1 MTDTVAD
8 KSNDPLAGTNPD
20 MNQAAVFE
28 AVADKT
34 PDNLLLTMDGVDHT
48 YRQVDDLANQMGHML
63 KAHGAEPGS
72 HIALYMKN
80 STAHMAAIIATMKIR
95 VAGINVNYRYTP
107 AELVYLFNDSKS
119 TGVLVDAEFAETMA
133 AAVPKLETVRTIYS
147 VGGVADV
154 LAAACTE
161 HGLVLV
167 DVDAEMPTH
176 STARD
181 FEPARGDD
189 KWIVYTGGTTG
200 FPKGVQWNHSDYYYA
215 CLSGGN
221 PYGDKRHSP
230 AEVAEHVSAEGGGLK
245 VVVSAPLMH
254 GAGLFTLLTFVNLG
268 GHLLMFRDFDA
279 EEIVRTVAERQ
290 GQILVFVGDGM
301 AVPITDA
308 IVANKDT
315 LDFSSLFMVASGG
328 GIWSKAT
335 RDRLLEVL
343 PNVMTR
349 DNFGASESGNDGE
362 LAITDKSELTIPSS
376 ARIGLID
383 ESNNPIRPGSD
394 EIGYIVRRG
403 HIPVG
408 YWNDPEKTAKTFPVV
423 EGHRVSV
430 LGDMGQIREDGT
442 IVFLGRGSGTIN
454 TGGEKVFPEEVE
466 QALKAHPAVH
476 DALVAGA
483 PDDRYGQKVAAVV
496 SFREGQSASDEELT
510 EFLRGS
516 LANYKVPK
524 TIVDVPEIRRS
535 PAGKADYKWAKE
547 QISSE

>member
-1 MTDTVAD
+1 MTDAAAD
-8 KSNDPLAGTNPD
+8 HTSDPLAGTNPE
-20 MNQAAVFE
+20 MNQALVFE
-28 AVADKT
+28 AIVDKI
-34 PDNLLLTMDGVDHT
+34 PDNLLLTMDGEDFT
-48 YRQVDDLANQMGHML
+48 YRQIDDLANQMGHVL
-63 KAHGAEPGS
+63 RAHGTEPGD
-72 HIALYMKN
+72 HVALYMKN
-80 STAHMAAIIATMKIR
+80 STPHMAAIIATMKIR

-107 AELVYLFNDSKS
+107 AELVYLFNDSQS

-133 AAVPKLETVRTIYS
+133 AAAPKLETVKTIFS
-147 VGGVADV
+147 VGGVPEV
-154 LAAACTE
+154 LATACAENGIAVVDLDTEMSAA
-161 HGLVLV
+161 
-167 DVDAEMPTH
+167 

-230 AEVAEHVSAEGGGLK
+230 AEVAEHINPDGGFR
-245 VVVSAPLMH
+245 VVISAPLMH

-268 GHLLMFRDFDA
+268 GHLLMFRDFDPQA
-279 EEIVRTVAERQ
+279 IVETVAERQ
-290 GQILVFVGDGM
+290 GQMLVFVGDGM

-308 IVANKDT
+308 IVANKDK

-343 PNVMTR
+343 PNIMTR

-362 LAITDKSELTIPSS
+362 LAISEKAELTLPSS
-376 ARIGLID
+376 ARIGLIN
-383 ESNNPIRPGSD
+383 ESNQPINPGSD

-403 HIPVG
+403 HVPVG
-408 YWNDPEKTAKTFPVV
+408 YWNDPEKTAKTFPEV
-423 EGHRVSV
+423 GGRRVSV

-442 IVFLGRGSGTIN
+442 IVFLGRGSGCIN

-466 QALKAHPAVH
+466 QAIKAHPAVH

-483 PDDRYGQKVAAVV
+483 PDERFGQKVAAVV
-496 SFREGQSASDEELT
+496 SFREGQSATNEELT
-510 EFLRGS
+510 TFLRES

-535 PAGKADYKWAKE
+535 PAGKADYKWAKD
-547 QISSE
+547 QVS

>member
-1 MTDTVAD
+1 MTDAAAD
-8 KSNDPLAGTNPD
+8 HLSDPLAGTNPE
-20 MNQAAVFE
+20 MNQALVFE
-28 AVADKT
+28 AIVDKI
-34 PDNLLLTMDGVDHT
+34 PDNLLLTMDGEDFT
-48 YRQVDDLANQMGHML
+48 YRQIDDLANQMGHVL

-72 HIALYMKN
+72 HLALYMKN
-80 STAHMAAIIATMKIR
+80 STPHMAAIIATMKIR

-107 AELVYLFNDSKS
+107 AELVYLFNDSQS
-119 TGVLVDAEFAETMA
+119 VGVLVDAEFAETMA
-133 AAVPKLETVRTIYS
+133 VAVPKLETVKTIFS
-147 VGGVADV
+147 VGGVPEA
-154 LAAACTE
+154 LAAACAENGTT
-161 HGLVLV
+161 LV
-167 DVDAEMPTH
+167 DLDAEMSAA

-221 PYGDKRHSP
+221 PYGEKRHSP
-230 AEVAEHVSAEGGGLK
+230 AEVAEHINPEGGFK

-279 EEIVRTVAERQ
+279 QTIVQTIAERQ
-290 GQILVFVGDGM
+290 GQLLVFVGDGM

-308 IVANKDT
+308 IVANKDK

-362 LAITDKSELTIPSS
+362 LAITEKSELTIPSS
-376 ARIGLID
+376 AKIGLID
-383 ESNNPIRPGSD
+383 ESNNPINPGSE

-408 YWNDPEKTAKTFPVV
+408 YWNDPEKTAKTFPEV
-423 EGHRVSV
+423 EGRRVSV

-483 PDDRYGQKVAAVV
+483 PDERYGQKVAAVV
-496 SFREGQSASDEELT
+496 SFREGQSASFDELT

-535 PAGKADYKWAKE
+535 PAGKADYKWAKD
-547 QISSE
+547 QVAAN

>member
-1 MTDTVAD
+1 MTEAAAD
-8 KSNDPLAGTNPD
+8 HTSDPLAGTNPD
-20 MNQAAVFE
+20 INQALVFE
-28 AVADKT
+28 AIVDKI
-34 PDNLLLTMDGVDHT
+34 PDNLLLTMDGEDFT
-48 YRQVDDLANQMGHML
+48 YRQIDDLANQMGHLL
-63 KAHGAEPGS
+63 KAHGVEPGS

-80 STAHMAAIIATMKIR
+80 STEHLTALIATMKIR

-107 AELVYLFNDSKS
+107 AELVYLFNDSQS
-119 TGVLVDAEFAETMA
+119 VAVMVDAEFAETMA
-133 AAVPKLETVRTIYS
+133 AALPELETVKTIFS
-147 VGGVADV
+147 VGGVPEV
-154 LAAACTE
+154 LATACADAGVT
-161 HGLVLV
+161 VV
-167 DVDAEMPTH
+167 DLDAEMPGQ
-176 STARD
+176 SAERD

-230 AEVAEHVSAEGGGLK
+230 AEVAEHINPDGGFR

-279 EEIVRTVAERQ
+279 ETIVKTVAERQ
-290 GQILVFVGDGM
+290 GQLLVFVGDGM

-308 IVANKDT
+308 IVANKDK

-343 PNVMTR
+343 PNIMTR

-362 LAITDKSELTIPSS
+362 LAITEKSELTIPSS
-376 ARIGLID
+376 AKIGLID
-383 ESNNPIRPGSD
+383 ESYKPIEPGSD

-403 HIPVG
+403 HVPVG
-408 YWNDPEKTAKTFPVV
+408 YWNDPEKTAKTFPVID
-423 EGHRVSV
+423 GHRVSV
-430 LGDMGQIREDGT
+430 LGDMGQLREDGT
-442 IVFLGRGSGTIN
+442 IVFLGRGSGCIN

-483 PDDRYGQKVAAVV
+483 PDERYGQKVAAVV
-496 SFREGQSASDEELT
+496 SFREGQSASFEELT

-535 PAGKADYKWAKE
+535 PAGKADYKWAKDTVAAG
-547 QISSE
+547 

>member
-1 MTDTVAD
+1 MTEAAAD
-8 KSNDPLAGTNPD
+8 HTSDPLAGTNPD
-20 MNQAAVFE
+20 INQALVFE
-28 AVADKT
+28 AIVDKI
-34 PDNLLLTMDGVDHT
+34 PDNLLLTMDGEDFT
-48 YRQVDDLANQMGHML
+48 YRQIDDLANQMGHLL
-63 KAHGAEPGS
+63 KAHGVEPGS

-80 STAHMAAIIATMKIR
+80 STEHLTALIATMKIR

-107 AELVYLFNDSKS
+107 AELVYLFNDSQS
-119 TGVLVDAEFAETMA
+119 VAVMVDAEFAETMA
-133 AAVPKLETVRTIYS
+133 AALPELETVKTIFS
-147 VGGVADV
+147 VGGVPEV
-154 LAAACTE
+154 LATACADASVT
-161 HGLVLV
+161 VV
-167 DVDAEMPTH
+167 DLDAEMPGQ
-176 STARD
+176 SAERD

-221 PYGDKRHSP
+221 PYGEKRHSP
-230 AEVAEHVSAEGGGLK
+230 AEVAEHINPDGGFR
-245 VVVSAPLMH
+245 VVMSAPLMH

-268 GHLLMFRDFDA
+268 GHLLMFRDFDP
-279 EEIVRTVAERQ
+279 EKIVRTVAERQ
-290 GQILVFVGDGM
+290 GQLLVFVGDGM

-308 IVANKDT
+308 IVANKDK

-343 PNVMTR
+343 PNIMTR

-362 LAITDKSELTIPSS
+362 LAITEKSELTIPSS
-376 ARIGLID
+376 AKIGLID
-383 ESNNPIRPGSD
+383 ESYKPIEPGSD

-403 HIPVG
+403 HVPVG
-408 YWNDPEKTAKTFPVV
+408 YWNDPEKTAKTFPVID
-423 EGHRVSV
+423 GRRVSV
-430 LGDMGQIREDGT
+430 LGDMGQLREDGT
-442 IVFLGRGSGTIN
+442 IVFLGRGSGCIN

-483 PDDRYGQKVAAVV
+483 PDERYGQKVAAVV
-496 SFREGQSASDEELT
+496 SFREGQSASFEELT

-535 PAGKADYKWAKE
+535 PAGKADYKWAKDTVAAG
-547 QISSE
+547 

>member
-1 MTDTVAD
+1 MTEAAAD
-8 KSNDPLAGTNPD
+8 HTSDPLAGTNPD
-20 MNQAAVFE
+20 INQALVFE
-28 AVADKT
+28 AIVDKI
-34 PDNLLLTMDGVDHT
+34 PDNLLLTMDGEDFT
-48 YRQVDDLANQMGHML
+48 YRQIDDLANQMGHLL
-63 KAHGAEPGS
+63 KAHGVEPGS

-80 STAHMAAIIATMKIR
+80 STEHLTALIATMKIR

-107 AELVYLFNDSKS
+107 AELVYLFNDSQS
-119 TGVLVDAEFAETMA
+119 VAVMVDAEFAETMA
-133 AAVPKLETVRTIYS
+133 AALPELETVKTIFS
-147 VGGVADV
+147 VGGVPEV
-154 LAAACTE
+154 LATACADAGVT
-161 HGLVLV
+161 VV
-167 DVDAEMPTH
+167 DLDAEMPGQ
-176 STARD
+176 SAERD

-230 AEVAEHVSAEGGGLK
+230 AEVAEHINPDGGFR

-279 EEIVRTVAERQ
+279 ETIVKTVAERQ
-290 GQILVFVGDGM
+290 GQMLVFVGDGM

-308 IVANKDT
+308 IVANKDK

-343 PNVMTR
+343 PNIMTR

-362 LAITDKSELTIPSS
+362 LAITEKSELTIPSS
-376 ARIGLID
+376 AKIGLID
-383 ESNNPIRPGSD
+383 ESYKPIEPGSD

-403 HIPVG
+403 HVPVG
-408 YWNDPEKTAKTFPVV
+408 YWNDPEKTAKTFPVID
-423 EGHRVSV
+423 GHRVSV
-430 LGDMGQIREDGT
+430 LGDMGQLREDGT
-442 IVFLGRGSGTIN
+442 IVFLGRGSGCIN

-483 PDDRYGQKVAAVV
+483 PDERYGQKVAAVV
-496 SFREGQSASDEELT
+496 SFREGQSASFEELT

-535 PAGKADYKWAKE
+535 PAGKADYKWAKDTVAAG
-547 QISSE
+547 

>member
-1 MTDTVAD
+1 MTDAAAD
-8 KSNDPLAGTNPD
+8 HTSDPLAGTNPD
-20 MNQAAVFE
+20 MNQALVFE
-28 AVADKT
+28 AIVDKI
-34 PDNLLLTMDGVDHT
+34 PDNLLLTMDGEDFT
-48 YRQVDDLANQMGHML
+48 YRQIDDLANQMGHLL
-63 KAHGAEPGS
+63 KAHGIEPGS
-72 HIALYMKN
+72 HVALYLKN
-80 STAHMAAIIATMKIR
+80 STPHMAAIVATMKIR

-107 AELVYLFNDSKS
+107 AELVYLFNDSQS
-119 TGVLVDAEFAETMA
+119 AGVLVDAEFADTMA
-133 AAVPKLETVRTIYS
+133 AAVPKLETVKTIFS
-147 VGGVADV
+147 VGGVPEV
-154 LAAACTE
+154 LTTACAENGIAIVDLDTE
-161 HGLVLV
+161 M
-167 DVDAEMPTH
+167 ATQ

-230 AEVAEHVSAEGGGLK
+230 AEVAEHINPDGGFR

-268 GHLLMFRDFDA
+268 GHLLMFRDFNPED
-279 EEIVRTVAERQ
+279 IVRTIADRQ
-290 GQILVFVGDGM
+290 GQLLVFVGDGM

-308 IVANKDT
+308 IVAHKDE

-362 LAITDKSELTIPSS
+362 LAITEKSELTIPSS

-383 ESNNPIRPGSD
+383 ESNNPITPGSD

-408 YWNDPEKTAKTFPVV
+408 YWNDPDKTAKTFPEV
-423 EGHRVSV
+423 EGRRVSV

-466 QALKAHPAVH
+466 QALKAHPTIH

-483 PDDRYGQKVAAVV
+483 PDERYGQKVAAVV
-496 SFREGQSASDEELT
+496 SFREGQSASVEELT

-547 QISSE
+547 QISAE

>member
-1 MTDTVAD
+1 MTEAAAD
-8 KSNDPLAGTNPD
+8 HTSDPLAGTNPD
-20 MNQAAVFE
+20 INQALVFE
-28 AVADKT
+28 AIVDKI
-34 PDNLLLTMDGVDHT
+34 PDNLLLTMDGEDFT
-48 YRQVDDLANQMGHML
+48 YRQIDDLANQMGHLL
-63 KAHGAEPGS
+63 KAHGVEPGS

-80 STAHMAAIIATMKIR
+80 STEHLTALIATMKIR

-107 AELVYLFNDSKS
+107 AELVYLFNDSQS
-119 TGVLVDAEFAETMA
+119 VAVMVDAEFAETMA
-133 AAVPKLETVRTIYS
+133 TALPELETVKTIFS
-147 VGGVADV
+147 VGGVPEV
-154 LAAACTE
+154 LATACADASVT
-161 HGLVLV
+161 VV
-167 DVDAEMPTH
+167 DLDAEMPGQ
-176 STARD
+176 SAERD

-221 PYGDKRHSP
+221 PYGEKRHSP
-230 AEVAEHVSAEGGGLK
+230 AEVAEHINPDGGFR
-245 VVVSAPLMH
+245 VVMSAPLMH

-268 GHLLMFRDFDA
+268 GHLLMFRDFDP
-279 EEIVRTVAERQ
+279 EKIVRTVAERQ
-290 GQILVFVGDGM
+290 GQLLVFVGDGM

-308 IVANKDT
+308 IVANKDK

-343 PNVMTR
+343 PNIMTR

-362 LAITDKSELTIPSS
+362 LAITEKSELTIPSS
-376 ARIGLID
+376 AKIGLID
-383 ESNNPIRPGSD
+383 ESYKPIEPGSD

-403 HIPVG
+403 HVPVG
-408 YWNDPEKTAKTFPVV
+408 YWNDPEKTAKTFPVID
-423 EGHRVSV
+423 GRRVSV
-430 LGDMGQIREDGT
+430 LGDMGQLREDGT
-442 IVFLGRGSGTIN
+442 IVFLGRGSGCIN

-483 PDDRYGQKVAAVV
+483 PDERYGQKVAAVV
-496 SFREGQSASDEELT
+496 SFREGQSASFEELT

-535 PAGKADYKWAKE
+535 PAGKADYKWAKDTVAAG
-547 QISSE
+547 

>member
-1 MTDTVAD
+1 MTDAAAD
-8 KSNDPLAGTNPD
+8 HTSDPLAGTNPD
-20 MNQAAVFE
+20 INQALVFE
-28 AVADKT
+28 AIVDKI
-34 PDNLLLTMDGVDHT
+34 PDNLLLTMDGEDFT
-48 YRQVDDLANQMGHML
+48 YRQIDDLANQMGHLL
-63 KAHGAEPGS
+63 KAHGVEPGS
-72 HIALYMKN
+72 HVALYMKN
-80 STAHMAAIIATMKIR
+80 STEHMTAIIATMKIR

-107 AELVYLFNDSKS
+107 AELVYLFNDSQS
-119 TGVLVDAEFAETMA
+119 VAVLVDAEFAETMA
-133 AAVPKLETVRTIYS
+133 AALPELETVKTIFS
-147 VGGVADV
+147 VGGVPEV
-154 LAAACTE
+154 LAAACAAAGVT
-161 HGLVLV
+161 LV
-167 DVDAEMPTH
+167 DLDAEMPQQ
-176 STARD
+176 SAERD

-230 AEVAEHVSAEGGGLK
+230 AEVAEHINPDGGFR
-245 VVVSAPLMH
+245 VVMSAPLMH

-268 GHLLMFRDFDA
+268 GHLLMFRDFDP
-279 EEIVRTVAERQ
+279 EQIVQTIADRQ
-290 GQILVFVGDGM
+290 GQLLVFVGDGM

-308 IVANKDT
+308 IVANKDK

-343 PNVMTR
+343 PNIMTR

-362 LAITDKSELTIPSS
+362 LAITEKAELTIPSS
-376 ARIGLID
+376 AKIGLID
-383 ESNNPIRPGSD
+383 EFNKPIQPGSD

-403 HIPVG
+403 HVPVG

-423 EGHRVSV
+423 DGRRVSV

-442 IVFLGRGSGTIN
+442 IVFLGRGSGCIN

-483 PDDRYGQKVAAVV
+483 PDERYGQKVAAVV
-496 SFREGQSASDEELT
+496 SFREGQSASFEELT

-535 PAGKADYKWAKE
+535 PAGKADYKWAKDTVAAG
-547 QISSE
+547 

>member
-1 MTDTVAD
+1 MTDAAAD
-8 KSNDPLAGTNPD
+8 HTSDPLAGTNPD
-20 MNQAAVFE
+20 MNQALVFE
-28 AVADKT
+28 AIVDKI
-34 PDNLLLTMDGVDHT
+34 PDNLLLTMDGEDHT
-48 YRQVDDLANQMGHML
+48 YRQIDDLANQMGHVL
-63 KAHGAEPGS
+63 KANGIEPGS
-72 HIALYMKN
+72 HVALYMKN
-80 STAHMAAIIATMKIR
+80 STPHMAAIIATMKIR

-107 AELVYLFNDSKS
+107 AELVYLFNDSQS
-119 TGVLVDAEFAETMA
+119 AGVLVDAEFAEAMA
-133 AAVPKLETVRTIYS
+133 AALPKLETVKTIFA
-147 VGGVADV
+147 VGGVPEELATACAENGIAIVDLDV
-154 LAAACTE
+154 
-161 HGLVLV
+161 
-167 DVDAEMPTH
+167 EMPKQ

-230 AEVAEHVSAEGGGLK
+230 AEVAEHINPDGGFR

-279 EEIVRTVAERQ
+279 ETIVKTVAERQ
-290 GQILVFVGDGM
+290 GQMLVFVGDGM

-308 IVANKDT
+308 IVANKDK

-335 RDRLLEVL
+335 RDRLLAVL
-343 PNVMTR
+343 PNIMTR

-362 LAITDKSELTIPSS
+362 LAITEKSELTIPSS
-376 ARIGLID
+376 AKIGLID
-383 ESNNPIRPGSD
+383 ESNNPIAPGSE

-423 EGHRVSV
+423 EGRRVSI

-483 PDDRYGQKVAAVV
+483 PDERYGQKVAAVV
-496 SFREGQSASDEELT
+496 SFREGQHASFEDLT
-510 EFLRGS
+510 AFLRES

-535 PAGKADYKWAKE
+535 PAGKADYKWAKDTVAAN
-547 QISSE
+547 

>member
-1 MTDTVAD
+1 MTDAVAD
-8 KSNDPLAGTNPD
+8 HTSDPLAGTNPE
-20 MNQAAVFE
+20 MNQALVFE
-28 AVADKT
+28 AIVDKI
-34 PDNLLLTMDGVDHT
+34 PDNLLLTMDGEDFT
-48 YRQVDDLANQMGHML
+48 YRQIDDLANQMGHVL
-63 KAHGAEPGS
+63 RAHGVEPGN
-72 HIALYMKN
+72 HVALYMKN
-80 STAHMAAIIATMKIR
+80 STPHMAAIIATMKIR

-107 AELVYLFNDSKS
+107 AELVYLFNDSQS

-133 AAVPKLETVRTIYS
+133 AAAPKLETVKTIFS
-147 VGGVADV
+147 VGGVPEV
-154 LAAACTE
+154 LATACAE
-161 HGLVLV
+161 NGIAVV
-167 DVDAEMPTH
+167 DLDAEMATQ

-230 AEVAEHVSAEGGGLK
+230 AEVAEHINPDGGFR
-245 VVVSAPLMH
+245 VVISAPLMH

-268 GHLLMFRDFDA
+268 GHLLMFRDFDPQA
-279 EEIVRTVAERQ
+279 IVETVAERQ
-290 GQILVFVGDGM
+290 GQMLVFVGDGM

-308 IVANKDT
+308 IVANKDK

-343 PNVMTR
+343 PNIMTR

-362 LAITDKSELTIPSS
+362 LAITDKAELTLPSS
-376 ARIGLID
+376 ARIGLIN
-383 ESNNPIRPGSD
+383 ESNQPINPGSD

-403 HIPVG
+403 HVPVG
-408 YWNDPEKTAKTFPVV
+408 YWNDPEKTAKTFPEV
-423 EGHRVSV
+423 GGRRVSV

-442 IVFLGRGSGTIN
+442 IVFLGRGSGCIN

-466 QALKAHPAVH
+466 QAIKAHPAVH

-483 PDDRYGQKVAAVV
+483 PDERFGQKVAAVV
-496 SFREGQSASDEELT
+496 SFREGQSATSEELT
-510 EFLRGS
+510 TFLRES

-535 PAGKADYKWAKE
+535 PAGKADYKWAKD
-547 QISSE
+547 QVS

>member
-1 MTDTVAD
+1 MTEAAAD
-8 KSNDPLAGTNPD
+8 HTSDPLAGTNPD
-20 MNQAAVFE
+20 INQALVFE
-28 AVADKT
+28 AIVDKI
-34 PDNLLLTMDGVDHT
+34 PDNLLLTMDGEDFT
-48 YRQVDDLANQMGHML
+48 YRQIDDLANQMGHLL
-63 KAHGAEPGS
+63 KAHGVEPGS

-80 STAHMAAIIATMKIR
+80 STEHLTALIATMKIR

-107 AELVYLFNDSKS
+107 AELVYLFNDSQS
-119 TGVLVDAEFAETMA
+119 VAVMVDAEFAETMA
-133 AAVPKLETVRTIYS
+133 AALPELETVKTIFS
-147 VGGVADV
+147 VGGVPEV
-154 LAAACTE
+154 LATACADASVT
-161 HGLVLV
+161 VV
-167 DVDAEMPTH
+167 DLDAEMPGQ
-176 STARD
+176 SAERD

-221 PYGDKRHSP
+221 PYGEKRHSP
-230 AEVAEHVSAEGGGLK
+230 AEVAEHINPDGGFR
-245 VVVSAPLMH
+245 VVMSAPLMH

-268 GHLLMFRDFDA
+268 GHLLMFRDFDP
-279 EEIVRTVAERQ
+279 EKIVRTVAERQ
-290 GQILVFVGDGM
+290 GQLLVFVGDGM

-308 IVANKDT
+308 IVANKDK

-343 PNVMTR
+343 PNIMTR

-362 LAITDKSELTIPSS
+362 LAITEKSELTIPSS
-376 ARIGLID
+376 AKIGLID
-383 ESNNPIRPGSD
+383 ESYKPIEPGSD

-403 HIPVG
+403 HVPVG
-408 YWNDPEKTAKTFPVV
+408 YWNDPEKTAKTFPVID
-423 EGHRVSV
+423 GHRVSV
-430 LGDMGQIREDGT
+430 LGDMGQLREDGT
-442 IVFLGRGSGTIN
+442 IVFLGRGSGCIN

-483 PDDRYGQKVAAVV
+483 PDERYGQKVAAVV
-496 SFREGQSASDEELT
+496 SFREGQSASFEELT

-535 PAGKADYKWAKE
+535 PAGKADYKWAKDTVAAG
-547 QISSE
+547 

>member
-1 MTDTVAD
+1 MTEAAAD
-8 KSNDPLAGTNPD
+8 HTSDPLAGTNPD
-20 MNQAAVFE
+20 INQALVFE
-28 AVADKT
+28 AIVDKI
-34 PDNLLLTMDGVDHT
+34 PDNLLLTMDGEDFT
-48 YRQVDDLANQMGHML
+48 YRQIDDLANQMGHLL
-63 KAHGAEPGS
+63 KAHGVEPGS

-80 STAHMAAIIATMKIR
+80 STEHLTALIATMKIR

-107 AELVYLFNDSKS
+107 AELVYLFNDSQS
-119 TGVLVDAEFAETMA
+119 VAVMVDAEFAETMA
-133 AAVPKLETVRTIYS
+133 AALPELETVKTIFS
-147 VGGVADV
+147 VGGVPEV
-154 LAAACTE
+154 LATACADASVT
-161 HGLVLV
+161 VV
-167 DVDAEMPTH
+167 DLDAEMPGQ
-176 STARD
+176 SAERD

-230 AEVAEHVSAEGGGLK
+230 AEVAEHINPDGGFR

-279 EEIVRTVAERQ
+279 ETIVKTVAERQ
-290 GQILVFVGDGM
+290 GQLLVFVGDGM

-308 IVANKDT
+308 IVANKDK

-343 PNVMTR
+343 PNIMTR

-362 LAITDKSELTIPSS
+362 LAITEKSELTIPSS
-376 ARIGLID
+376 AKIGLID
-383 ESNNPIRPGSD
+383 ESYKPIEPGSD

-403 HIPVG
+403 HVPVG
-408 YWNDPEKTAKTFPVV
+408 YWNDPEKTAKTFPVID
-423 EGHRVSV
+423 GRRVSV
-430 LGDMGQIREDGT
+430 LGDMGQLREDGT
-442 IVFLGRGSGTIN
+442 IVFLGRGSGCIN

-483 PDDRYGQKVAAVV
+483 PDERYGQKVAAVV
-496 SFREGQSASDEELT
+496 SFREGQSASFEELT

-535 PAGKADYKWAKE
+535 PAGKADYKWAKDTVAAG
-547 QISSE
+547 

>member
-1 MTDTVAD
+1 MTEAAAD
-8 KSNDPLAGTNPD
+8 HTSDPLAGTNPD
-20 MNQAAVFE
+20 MNQALVFE
-28 AVADKT
+28 AIVDKI
-34 PDNLLLTMDGVDHT
+34 PDNLLLTMDGEDFT
-48 YRQVDDLANQMGHML
+48 YRQIDDLANQMGHL
-63 KAHGAEPGS
+63 LRAHGVEPGS
-72 HIALYMKN
+72 HVALYMKN
-80 STAHMAAIIATMKIR
+80 STPHMTAIIATMKIR
-95 VAGINVNYRYTP
+95 VSGINVNYRYTP

-119 TGVLVDAEFAETMA
+119 VGVLVDAEFGETMA
-133 AAVPKLETVRTIYS
+133 AALPELETVKTIFS
-147 VGGVADV
+147 VGGVPEV
-154 LAAACTE
+154 LATACAEAGVTI
-161 HGLVLV
+161 V
-167 DVDAEMPTH
+167 DLDAEMPEQ
-176 STARD
+176 SAERD

-230 AEVAEHVSAEGGGLK
+230 AEVAEHINPDGGFR

-268 GHLLMFRDFDA
+268 GHLLMFRDFDP
-279 EEIVRTVAERQ
+279 EQIVQTVADRQ
-290 GQILVFVGDGM
+290 GQLLVFVGDGM

-308 IVANKDT
+308 IVANKDK

-343 PNVMTR
+343 PNIMTR

-362 LAITDKSELTIPSS
+362 LAITDKAELTIPSS
-376 ARIGLID
+376 AKIGLVD
-383 ESNNPIRPGSD
+383 ESYKPIEPGSD
-394 EIGYIVRRG
+394 EVGFIVRRG
-403 HIPVG
+403 HVPVG

-423 EGHRVSV
+423 DGHRVSV

-442 IVFLGRGSGTIN
+442 IVFLGRGSGCIN

-483 PDDRYGQKVAAVV
+483 PDERYGQKVAAVV
-496 SFREGQSASDEELT
+496 SFREGQSASSEELT

-535 PAGKADYKWAKE
+535 PAGKADYKWAKDTVAAG
-547 QISSE
+547 